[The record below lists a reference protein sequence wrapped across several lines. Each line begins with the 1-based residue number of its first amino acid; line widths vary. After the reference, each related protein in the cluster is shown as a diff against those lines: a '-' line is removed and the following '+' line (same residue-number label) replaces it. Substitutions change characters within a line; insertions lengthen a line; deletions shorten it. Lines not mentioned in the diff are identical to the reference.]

1 MLVFVHSAVL
11 MFLGCNCSF
20 ILGLTHTHACTH
32 ACTERERE
40 REQERE
46 RCYRENDRMLFS
58 KMDGENVAFKFGFKR
73 MFTTETTRKKI
84 QIRRI

>member
-20 ILGLTHTHACTH
+20 ILGITHTHTRARMH
-32 ACTERERE
+32 AQRERE
-40 REQERE
+40 SKRE

-58 KMDGENVAFKFGFKR
+58 KMDGENVGFKFGFKR
-73 MFTTETTRKKI
+73 MFTTETTQKKI